1 MNYEECTQK
10 KPLCKLIQKLMLSG
24 ATMSYMLP
32 YSCECDEY
40 ASFCLFSSL
49 QRVSRGSLCHK

>member
-1 MNYEECTQK
+1 MNYKECTQR

-40 ASFCLFSSL
+40 ASFLPFFFPAKSVKGISL
-49 QRVSRGSLCHK
+49 S